1 MVQAGESEAPVRRQG
16 FFPSQFYLISE
27 LLPSSFNSPSLFL
40 TLLCHPRK
48 QHSQP
53 VAVLTSQICTHR
65 DPGPSQ
71 AHGEHL
77 GSSFTSEFCSESQ
90 HCPCDKASTLTVP
103 TLPLTQFLQLCF
115 HPF

>member
-65 DPGPSQ
+65 DPVPLKPMESTWAPHSPQ
-71 AHGEHL
+71 
-77 GSSFTSEFCSESQ
+77 SFAVNPNTALVTMPPLSLCQ
-90 HCPCDKASTLTVP
+90 PC
-103 TLPLTQFLQLCF
+103 
-115 HPF
+115 H